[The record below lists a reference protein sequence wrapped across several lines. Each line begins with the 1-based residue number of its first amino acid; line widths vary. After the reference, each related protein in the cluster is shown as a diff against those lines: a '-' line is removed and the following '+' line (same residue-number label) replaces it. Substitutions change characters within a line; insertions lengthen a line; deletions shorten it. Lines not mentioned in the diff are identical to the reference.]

1 MKKIAL
7 VVAILFMFG
16 LAAAYAET
24 IWPQKKVGTA
34 SAAIV
39 SGKGRFGGIVVATNG
54 TNSVTVDVRD
64 ATGAGAGDK
73 LIPTTVITS
82 SATDRIRAISVP
94 QVFTTGIYVTIT
106 TSGTCEYIVYYETR

>member
-16 LAAAYAET
+16 AAYAET
-24 IWPQKKVGTA
+24 IWPQKKAGTA

-39 SGKGRFGGIVVATNG
+39 AGKGRFGGIVVATDG